1 MTSYEMNEDHIL
13 SIIENLT
20 SGIRQI
26 RIQISDNNAIIS
38 EIREM
43 LKLIKKPT
51 IQ

>member
-1 MTSYEMNEDHIL
+1 MRCNEMNEDHIL

-20 SGIRQI
+20 SGVRQI
-26 RIQISDNNAIIS
+26 RIQFSDNAIIS